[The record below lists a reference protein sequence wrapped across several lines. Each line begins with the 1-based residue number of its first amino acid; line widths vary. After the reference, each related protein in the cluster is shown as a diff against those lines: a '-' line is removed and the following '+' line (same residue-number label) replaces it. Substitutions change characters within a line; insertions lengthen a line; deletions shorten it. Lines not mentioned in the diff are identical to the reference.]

1 MSVGNQFN
9 HLKLSYSKKDS
20 NKLMK
25 SFIINFI
32 KIDFDNW
39 SESVKFNSY
48 SKKDSNST
56 KLLKPSKA

>member
-1 MSVGNQFN
+1 
-9 HLKLSYSKKDS
+9 
-20 NKLMK
+20 MK

-48 SKKDSNST
+48 SKKLRNT
-56 KLLKPSKA
+56 KKTK